1 MRAATYTTLCV
12 IVATS
17 LRLSSALSE
26 QSSTDR
32 RLAPLLRKGANP
44 DRRKLRHVFE
54 QSDPH
59 SSDRVQK
66 SISNIIPKG
75 ECIDDAS
82 YISKIGF
89 TCQTIRN
96 GGLNCDGFVGS
107 GFSSAEAQEL
117 KMACPDACGLCT
129 DSNSAIDPQS
139 SVSSQSSTCFDGSC
153 ADDPSYVGKL
163 NIDRFCEKVRSGSL
177 HCKMFAVMGFVSSSK
192 GGGSRKSRMIRYMH
206 VLMDHGLVMAFN
218 LIFCT
223 YR

>member
-1 MRAATYTTLCV
+1 MRAATYTTVCV

-54 QSDPH
+54 QSDPY
-59 SSDRVQK
+59 SSDRVQN
-66 SISNIIPKG
+66 SIIPKG
-75 ECIDDAS
+75 ECIDNAS

-129 DSNSAIDPQS
+129 DSDSAIDPQS

-163 NIDRFCEKVRSGSL
+163 NIDRFCEKVRAGPL
-177 HCKMFAVMGFVSSSK
+177 NCKMFAVMSFVSNSK
-192 GGGSRKSRMIRYMH
+192 EGGEVGR
-206 VLMDHGLVMAFN
+206 AA
-218 LIFCT
+218 
-223 YR
+223 

>member
-1 MRAATYTTLCV
+1 MRAATCTTVCV

-32 RLAPLLRKGANP
+32 RLAPLLRKRANP
-44 DRRKLRHVFE
+44 VRRELRHVFE

-59 SSDRVQK
+59 SSNRVQN
-66 SISNIIPKG
+66 SIRNIIPKG
-75 ECIDDAS
+75 ECIDNAS

-96 GGLNCDGFVGS
+96 GGLNCDGFS
-107 GFSSAEAQEL
+107 NLGFSSAEAQEL

-129 DSNSAIDPQS
+129 DSDSAIDPQ

-163 NIDRFCEKVRSGSL
+163 NIDCEKVRSGPFD
-177 HCKMFAVMGFVSSSK
+177 CTKFGVMSFVSSK
-192 GGGSRKSRMIRYMH
+192 GGGRERAALRDSFRYMH
-206 VLMDHGLVMAFN
+206 VLVGHGIQ

-223 YR
+223 HR